1 MWSLINADVL
11 KSEKTE
17 TGWKMQDGVI
27 VPIMD
32 TAPESL
38 LRIVGYK
45 CEVCDDLDL
54 KLMNS
59 KEGTLNS
66 CKI

>member
-1 MWSLINADVL
+1 
-11 KSEKTE
+11 
-17 TGWKMQDGVI
+17 MQDGVI

>member
-1 MWSLINADVL
+1 
-11 KSEKTE
+11 
-17 TGWKMQDGVI
+17 MQGGVI

-32 TAPESL
+32 TVPESL
-38 LRIVGYK
+38 LKIIEDK

-59 KEGTLNS
+59 NEGTLNS

>member
-1 MWSLINADVL
+1 
-11 KSEKTE
+11 
-17 TGWKMQDGVI
+17 MQDGVI

-45 CEVCDDLDL
+45 CEVGDDLDL

>member
-17 TGWKMQDGVI
+17 TGWKMQGGVI

-32 TAPESL
+32 TVPESL
-38 LRIVGYK
+38 LKIIEDK

-59 KEGTLNS
+59 NEGTLNL